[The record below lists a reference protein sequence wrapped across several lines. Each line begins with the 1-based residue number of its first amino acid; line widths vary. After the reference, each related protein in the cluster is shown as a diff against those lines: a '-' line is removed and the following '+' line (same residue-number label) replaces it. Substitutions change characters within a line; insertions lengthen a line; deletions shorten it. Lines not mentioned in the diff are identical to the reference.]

1 MNEDTGP
8 VKVNGGES
16 NPDHLVGKEPTTSRD
31 QGMPAQPEA
40 DLTYSQKAD
49 QLMINLLSEIRDDV
63 SSMRGWVVF
72 IGILFLLGLIMGF
85 ILGAC
90 GMLV

>member
-8 VKVNGGES
+8 VKVDGEGS
-16 NPDHLVGKEPTTSRD
+16 NPEPLRV
-31 QGMPAQPEA
+31 QGMPARPEA

-49 QLMINLLSEIRDDV
+49 QLMINLLSEIRDDM

-90 GMLV
+90 GLLV